1 MTTLDVTQVRDEFA
15 ETINRVSYGKER
27 IAIRRHGKVLAGVV
41 SAEDLAILEKLSMLQ
56 DVQDVK
62 HALTDA
68 KAKGE
73 RPIPWEKAK
82 KRLGL

>member
-1 MTTLDVTQVRDEFA
+1 MTTLDVTQVRDGFA
-15 ETINRVSYGKER
+15 ETINRASYGKER
-27 IAIRRHGKVLAGVV
+27 IAIRRHGKILAGVV

-62 HALTDA
+62 QALSEA
-68 KAKGE
+68 AAKGE
-73 RPIPWEKAK
+73 QPIPWEDAK